1 MFIMSNMMM
10 FINEIVSQ
18 MFRVP
23 AKPCSG
29 DGSPGRPVTVALG
42 EAAAGAAGAAVCRP
56 GSRRA
61 CCVGAGA
68 RCGVRHTGGCSAPP
82 PARPRGREHTGSWR
96 RCGHPEG
103 QESRAVRR
111 AGAAGAIRGPRGASS
126 GSGTPSTG

>member
-42 EAAAGAAGAAVCRP
+42 EAAAGAAGAAGAAVCRP

-68 RCGVRHTGGCSAPP
+68 RCRVRQTGGCSAPP
-82 PARPRGREHTGSWR
+82 PARPRGREHTGS
-96 RCGHPEG
+96 
-103 QESRAVRR
+103 
-111 AGAAGAIRGPRGASS
+111 
-126 GSGTPSTG
+126 